1 MIKLLNQLPS
11 DLFLLTHSEHHY
23 LEDPNYHSPI
33 YEQLDKILLHDQ
45 EVYQFQL
52 PNLKQN
58 LIEIRRDSRFTDVP
72 LHVHTN
78 LNLNYVYSGSCHYQ
92 VNGTEVLL
100 KEGDLCIVN
109 RHVLRSKGRLS
120 EKDIVF
126 NISLSND
133 FFSRAFIMGLG
144 ETSILSTFLF
154 SAITENN
161 HHDGYMIFQNNHKN
175 TIAFLNQLICEYFQ
189 NDTFSKHA
197 IEALF
202 SLIFIQLI
210 RDYQK
215 NSTKKVAPIS
225 NKTSHML
232 EIIDYI
238 EKNART
244 CTLKETALLFNYHP
258 KYLSQLIKQT
268 FNKTFKEIQTEQ
280 RMKNAIQLLRYS
292 ELSIAE
298 ISQNV
303 GISNVSQF
311 YKNFSALYT
320 LSPNEYRKT
329 LTKH

>member
-100 KEGDLCIVN
+100 KEGDLCIVD

-210 RDYQK
+210 RDY
-215 NSTKKVAPIS
+215 
-225 NKTSHML
+225 
-232 EIIDYI
+232 
-238 EKNART
+238 
-244 CTLKETALLFNYHP
+244 
-258 KYLSQLIKQT
+258 
-268 FNKTFKEIQTEQ
+268 
-280 RMKNAIQLLRYS
+280 
-292 ELSIAE
+292 
-298 ISQNV
+298 
-303 GISNVSQF
+303 
-311 YKNFSALYT
+311 
-320 LSPNEYRKT
+320 
-329 LTKH
+329 

>member
-58 LIEIRRDSRFTDVP
+58 LIEIRRDLRFTDVP

-100 KEGDLCIVN
+100 KEGDLCIVD

-133 FFSRAFIMGLG
+133 FF
-144 ETSILSTFLF
+144 TSIYY
-154 SAITENN
+154 
-161 HHDGYMIFQNNHKN
+161 G
-175 TIAFLNQLICEYFQ
+175 
-189 NDTFSKHA
+189 
-197 IEALF
+197 
-202 SLIFIQLI
+202 
-210 RDYQK
+210 
-215 NSTKKVAPIS
+215 
-225 NKTSHML
+225 
-232 EIIDYI
+232 
-238 EKNART
+238 
-244 CTLKETALLFNYHP
+244 
-258 KYLSQLIKQT
+258 
-268 FNKTFKEIQTEQ
+268 
-280 RMKNAIQLLRYS
+280 LR
-292 ELSIAE
+292 
-298 ISQNV
+298 
-303 GISNVSQF
+303 
-311 YKNFSALYT
+311 
-320 LSPNEYRKT
+320 
-329 LTKH
+329 